1 MLSAVLHTIS
11 RHGLFSSGDRVL
23 VAVSGGPDSMALLA
37 VLWELAP
44 RLGLALEVASVD
56 HGLRPESAAERAL
69 VAERAQALDLPWHA
83 LRVEVAAGRGR
94 GGVQEVARRAR
105 LGALEACAEARGCA
119 AIALGHQADD
129 QTETVLFRI
138 LRGTGVRGLAG
149 IPYRRGR
156 LVRPLLD
163 VPRAQILD
171 YLARRG
177 LAFAQDPSNL
187 DPRFARARLRNVLL
201 PALRRENPRV
211 DEALRR
217 LAVEVGGVFGPE
229 RERPA
234 AAPESSPGPR
244 SPLRDAGW
252 AEVARAEGL
261 YLPGRLKDVLAEA
274 SRKGGTKAFDVAGGR
289 RLIVSYGRAT
299 VAPGA
304 PRGDRLTGGAPAKI
318 AQPAE
323 SRETIITRPG
333 LHRLGTSG
341 VRVLVRGGQT
351 APDPDAAR
359 PCAWFDLGKLGW
371 PLVLRRP
378 RAGDRLRPRGGRGS
392 RKLSDLFIDAK
403 IPRPDRADHLVVA
416 SSTGEVLFIRGLR
429 PSEVAAPTEATVR
442 WLGLASLP

>member
-11 RHGLFSSGDRVL
+11 RHGLFAPGDRVL

-69 VAERAQALDLPWHA
+69 VAERAQSLDLPWHA
-83 LRVEVAAGRGR
+83 LRVEVAAGKGR
-94 GGVQEVARRAR
+94 GGLQEVARRAR
-105 LGALEACAEARGCA
+105 LDALEACAEARGCA

-129 QTETVLFRI
+129 QAETVLFRI
-138 LRGTGVRGLAG
+138 LRGTGVGGLAG

-163 VPRAQILD
+163 VPRAEILT

-187 DPRFARARLRNVLL
+187 DPRFARSRLRHVLL

-217 LAVEVGGVFGPE
+217 LAGEAAGISRPMREGARQHEEAPTGPPRPLP
-229 RERPA
+229 REG
-234 AAPESSPGPR
+234 ET
-244 SPLRDAGW
+244 GW
-252 AEVARAEGL
+252 AEVASAEGL
-261 YLPGRLKDVLAEA
+261 YLPARLKAALARA
-274 SRKGGTKAFDVAGGR
+274 SQEGGTKSFDVAGGR
-289 RLIVSYGRAT
+289 RLTVSYGRAT
-299 VAPGA
+299 VASAA
-304 PRGDRLTGGAPAKI
+304 PRRGRPTIEA
-318 AQPAE
+318 AE
-323 SRETIITRPG
+323 SRETVITGPG
-333 LHRLGTSG
+333 VHRLGAAG
-341 VRVLVRGGQT
+341 VTVLVREGQT
-351 APDPDAAR
+351 TPDRVGAR

-392 RKLSDLFIDAK
+392 RKVSDLFIDAK
-403 IPRPDRADHLVVA
+403 IPRPERPDHLVVA
-416 SSTGEVLFIRGLR
+416 SSAGEVLFIRGLR
-429 PSEVAAPTEATVR
+429 PSEVAAPSEATVS
-442 WLGLASLP
+442 WVGLAPLP